1 MLDTKLKN
9 SHQSRAF
16 GVLFSLL
23 ILAFI
28 SACIIAS
35 YPLLRKNTQLMM
47 KNEKSKRE
55 TMLEED
61 KEKYKSYFIKTLL
74 QSNYVLSWSNIEQ
87 NADSSVVPSQIFLT
101 KDLQEI
107 SYSDDF
113 YLEKEAF
120 VDQFNNV
127 MEEWYYRF
135 YFITLKEYASFQY
148 YLVDHK
154 SGNTLTNTIKPLSLL
169 QQDTAEAQKLRASY
183 PFYIVFQYGEDGS
196 LQILDYAG
204 LDQAKIDE
212 YKLMELNK
220 TEIQDDLDNWHQ
232 YKDRVKPPSDV
243 TIIYASN
250 LEEFYLS
257 DNMKGYLDPQYYF
270 SEAGFLYAYS
280 IAFVCVFLLAMLL
293 PLKKSWK
300 IGSGLAARIPMEISL
315 AGIMV
320 SIAFY
325 GGMLPM
331 AWETI
336 TGYFICNPEYTI
348 IPRKLL
354 NVLDYCVNYIAW
366 MAVLVI
372 LYLCFLSIRQVFTL
386 GLIRYLKEKTLTGR
400 MLRWLIRKIKKLF
413 RSLGEI
419 DLSEPSNKYIMKV
432 LAVNFV
438 ILLILCSIWFLGIA
452 ILIPYTILLFFII
465 KRYMD
470 DIKKKYAILLKA
482 TSKIADG
489 NLEGTIEEDLGVF
502 NPLKD
507 ELTKVQRGFKIAVE
521 EEIKSQRLKTDL
533 ITNVSHDLKTPLTAI
548 ITYINLL
555 KEENISEEDRKSYI
569 KTLDNKSQRL
579 KRLIEDLFEVSKASS
594 NNVTINLVE
603 VDLVNLIQ
611 QVLLELDDKIVESEV
626 EFRFHPPV
634 DKVVLFLD
642 SEKTYRIFENLI
654 INITKYA
661 MPHSRAYIDI
671 TREKDIVKIILK
683 NVSISELEFNSEEIS
698 ERFVRGDQ
706 ARNTEGSGLGLAIV
720 KSFVELQGGKFRI
733 QTDGDLFKAMIQWK
747 VINKDNDDPDKENL
761 LGLKNEK

>member
-1 MLDTKLKN
+1 
-9 SHQSRAF
+9 
-16 GVLFSLL
+16 
-23 ILAFI
+23 
-28 SACIIAS
+28 
-35 YPLLRKNTQLMM
+35 
-47 KNEKSKRE
+47 
-55 TMLEED
+55 
-61 KEKYKSYFIKTLL
+61 
-74 QSNYVLSWSNIEQ
+74 
-87 NADSSVVPSQIFLT
+87 
-101 KDLQEI
+101 
-107 SYSDDF
+107 
-113 YLEKEAF
+113 
-120 VDQFNNV
+120 
-127 MEEWYYRF
+127 
-135 YFITLKEYASFQY
+135 
-148 YLVDHK
+148 
-154 SGNTLTNTIKPLSLL
+154 
-169 QQDTAEAQKLRASY
+169 
-183 PFYIVFQYGEDGS
+183 
-196 LQILDYAG
+196 
-204 LDQAKIDE
+204 
-212 YKLMELNK
+212 
-220 TEIQDDLDNWHQ
+220 
-232 YKDRVKPPSDV
+232 
-243 TIIYASN
+243 
-250 LEEFYLS
+250 
-257 DNMKGYLDPQYYF
+257 
-270 SEAGFLYAYS
+270 
-280 IAFVCVFLLAMLL
+280 
-293 PLKKSWK
+293 
-300 IGSGLAARIPMEISL
+300 
-315 AGIMV
+315 
-320 SIAFY
+320 
-325 GGMLPM
+325 
-331 AWETI
+331 
-336 TGYFICNPEYTI
+336 
-348 IPRKLL
+348 
-354 NVLDYCVNYIAW
+354 
-366 MAVLVI
+366 
-372 LYLCFLSIRQVFTL
+372 
-386 GLIRYLKEKTLTGR
+386 
-400 MLRWLIRKIKKLF
+400 
-413 RSLGEI
+413 
-419 DLSEPSNKYIMKV
+419 MKV

-465 KRYMD
+465 KRYVD
-470 DIKKKYAILLKA
+470 DIKKKYAILLEA
-482 TSKIADG
+482 TSRIADG
-489 NLEGTIEEDLGVF
+489 NLEETIEEDLGVF